1 METISTIHGALGE
14 SLAVI
19 YLLVALGSFLR
30 RRQGGL
36 PMWLI
41 GIAHLLIALQVVLGT
56 ILYIRAPQIISIWHP
71 VTGYLAL
78 VALGLTVVLRN
89 RLGRANS
96 TALTALIVT
105 VLVIINV
112 LIARLR

>member
-1 METISTIHGALGE
+1 MGTISTIHGALGE
-14 SLAVI
+14 SLAMI
-19 YLLVALGSFLR
+19 YLLVAIGNFLR

-36 PMWLI
+36 PLWLI
-41 GIAHLLIALQVVLGT
+41 GIAHLLIAVQVVLGT

-78 VALGLTVVLRN
+78 VALGLTVVFRN

-96 TALTALIVT
+96 AALTALIVT
-105 VLVIINV
+105 FLVIINV